1 MSGATQGVA
10 VGGQIAAE
18 VVVDE
23 IWLVVVVSLD
33 VVVDSDVVVLV
44 LVLVDVGA
52 DAARTEVVLERVAVM
67 VKMTDGAPTWKT

>member
-1 MSGATQGVA
+1 MRGATQGVA